1 MNIARLDVEGFR
13 SLREVTWTPGRLN
26 VMIGPNAAGKSNL
39 LKALECLVASA
50 QGRLGR
56 YVQRE
61 GGMGAVAWEGTASE
75 LKFHLITT
83 EEPTPGRPAAEG
95 YLLRLVRLGA
105 SSGYTID
112 EERLYLRHGEDPP
125 SSCVNHFLRTRA
137 SAVEFGG
144 SPRKRHKLR
153 EPMQEDESLLS
164 AYVGP
169 FATRT
174 EPVSFRSW
182 LASWTIYSDFLT
194 HPEAPVRRPAVAR
207 QETRLD
213 RSGENLVTVL
223 HTLYGGR
230 DFKRELDL
238 AMRAG
243 FGDDYE
249 ELVFAPDADQRVQLR
264 IRWRGSKR
272 DQGASEL
279 SDGTLRFLFLVA
291 ALANPDPPPFIAIDE
306 PELGLHPSMLP
317 VVAELAWTASHRT
330 QVLLTTHSAELLDGF
345 REYEP
350 PPVVTVV
357 GREEGATRLR
367 RIEGETLAEWLRAYT
382 LGGLFRSGE
391 LEALS

>member
-1 MNIARLDVEGFR
+1 MNVARLSVDGFR
-13 SLREVTWTPGRLN
+13 SLRAVTWDPGRLN
-26 VMIGPNAAGKSNL
+26 VMIGPNGAGKSNV
-39 LKALECLVASA
+39 LKALECLIASS

-61 GGMGAVAWEGTASE
+61 GGMGATAWEGTAPE
-75 LKFHLITT
+75 LKFHLTT
-83 EEPTPGRPAAEG
+83 TGDVGAPSAG
-95 YLLRLVRLGA
+95 YLLRLVRLGT

-112 EERLYLRHGEDPP
+112 EERLYVRHGEDPP
-125 SSCVNHFLRTRA
+125 DSCVNHFLRTRS

-144 SPRKRHKLR
+144 SPKKRHKLR

-174 EPVSFRSW
+174 EPVAFRAW
-182 LASWTIYSDFLT
+182 VASWTVYSDFLT
-194 HPEAPVRRPAVAR
+194 HPEAPARRPAVAR

-223 HTLYGGR
+223 HTLYVGSR
-230 DFKRELDL
+230 EFKRELDL

-249 ELVFAPDADQRVQLR
+249 ELVFPPDADQRVQLR
-264 IRWRGSKR
+264 VRWRNSKR
-272 DQGASEL
+272 DQGAAEL
-279 SDGTLRFLFLVA
+279 SDGTLRFLFLIA
-291 ALANPDPPPFIAIDE
+291 ALANPEPPPFIAIDE

-345 REYEP
+345 REYDP

-357 GREEGATRLR
+357 AREEGATSVRSV
-367 RIEGETLAEWLRAYT
+367 EGAALAHWLEDFT
-382 LGGLFRSGE
+382 LGRLFRSGE
-391 LEALS
+391 LEALQ